1 MDVEVEIGRF
11 LCCSCFLLQ
20 RSVAAAMGV
29 LAISV
34 CLFFFAFSA
43 APKREKSCLR
53 RGFLGILE
61 EQLANWV

>member
-11 LCCSCFLLQ
+11 LCCSWFLLKTP
-20 RSVAAAMGV
+20 VAAAMGGV
-29 LAISV
+29 AISV

-43 APKREKSCLR
+43 APNREKSCLR

-61 EQLANWV
+61 KQLAN